1 MEATLCAC
9 TQVTQPIATQVFSV
23 NLTWVNLLI
32 KPQVQEKVA
41 TAKILLKLTLNT
53 LLRLKLPK

>member
-9 TQVTQPIATQVFSV
+9 TQVTLPIATQVFSV

-41 TAKILLKLTLNT
+41 TAKILSKLTLNT
-53 LLRLKLPK
+53 L